1 MYVSLFV
8 KNFLVFLAS
17 QKERSSRTLFDDKL
31 LNNHYILAMDY
42 NLLATFALLV
52 GLELV
57 LGIDNILLISIVTDR
72 VSAQSRNKVRMIGL
86 GLALMARLLLLM
98 GASHLVKLSEPAIGP
113 LSYKSIVLL
122 AGGAFLLYKAVKEI
136 HHVVE
141 SSSDDMQIK
150 KIAVT
155 SGAAIL
161 QILLLDIV
169 FSIDSVITAVGLTD
183 HLGVI
188 YLSVIV
194 SFVLVLIFSAK
205 IASFV
210 QEHATL
216 KILALSFLITIG
228 VTLGIE
234 AMGGHV
240 PKAYIYLP
248 MGFALGV
255 ELLQMRFIHNQKKT
269 K

>member
-1 MYVSLFV
+1 
-8 KNFLVFLAS
+8 
-17 QKERSSRTLFDDKL
+17 
-31 LNNHYILAMDY
+31 MDY

-72 VSAQSRNKVRMIGL
+72 VAVENRNKVRMLGL
-86 GLALMARLLLLM
+86 GLALGARLLLLL
-98 GASHLVKLSEPAIGP
+98 GASHLVKLSEPVLGS
-113 LSYKSIVLL
+113 LSYKSIVLIL
-122 AGGAFLLYKAVKEI
+122 GGAFLLYKAVKEI

-141 SSSDDMQIK
+141 ARDDDNMLK
-150 KIAVT
+150 KITLTVM
-155 SGAAIL
+155 AAIM

-183 HLGVI
+183 NLLVI
-188 YLSVIV
+188 YSSVVV
-194 SFVLVLIFSAK
+194 SFILVLAFSGK

-210 QEHATL
+210 QDHVTL

-234 AMGGHV
+234 GMGGHV

-248 MGFALGV
+248 MAFALGV
-255 ELLQMRFIHNQKKT
+255 ELLQMRFMHNQKK
-269 K
+269 KKFHL

>member
-1 MYVSLFV
+1 
-8 KNFLVFLAS
+8 
-17 QKERSSRTLFDDKL
+17 
-31 LNNHYILAMDY
+31 MDY
-42 NLLATFALLV
+42 NLIATFFLLI

-72 VSAQSRNKVRMIGL
+72 VDPNIKNKVRYLGL
-86 GLALMARLLLLM
+86 GLALGARLLLLLAA
-98 GASHLVKLSEPAIGP
+98 GYLVKLSEPILGD
-113 LSYKSIVLL
+113 LSYKSFVLIG
-122 AGGAFLLYKAVKEI
+122 GGAFLLYKSVKEI

-141 SSSDDMQIK
+141 SKPEEHHIK
-150 KIAVT
+150 SQHLGFASAVV
-155 SGAAIL
+155 

-188 YLSVIV
+188 YSSVVV
-194 SFVLVLIFSAK
+194 SFVLVLLFSGY
-205 IASFV
+205 IANFV
-210 QEHATL
+210 QKHTTL

-234 AMGGHV
+234 GMGGHV

-248 MGFALGV
+248 MGFALAV
-255 ELLQMRFIHNQKKT
+255 EFLQMRFLHNQKK

>member
-1 MYVSLFV
+1 
-8 KNFLVFLAS
+8 
-17 QKERSSRTLFDDKL
+17 
-31 LNNHYILAMDY
+31 MDY

-72 VSAQSRNKVRMIGL
+72 VIAENRKKVRFIGL
-86 GLALMARLLLLM
+86 GLALGARLLLLM
-98 GASHLVKLSEPAIGP
+98 GASYLVQLSEPVFGS
-113 LSYKSIVLL
+113 LSYKSLVLI

-136 HHVVE
+136 HHVIE
-141 SSSDDMQIK
+141 AKADDFDIK
-150 KIAVT
+150 STQMSFVTAVT
-155 SGAAIL
+155 

-183 HLGVI
+183 HLLVI
-188 YLSVIV
+188 YSAVIV
-194 SFVLVLIFSAK
+194 SFVLVLIFAGAIS
-205 IASFV
+205 SFIHKHV
-210 QEHATL
+210 TL

-234 AMGGHV
+234 GFGGHV
-240 PKAYIYLP
+240 PKAYIYMP
-248 MGFALGV
+248 MGFALAV
-255 ELLQMRFIHNQKKT
+255 ELLQLRFMHNQNKSKAKT